1 MAKNLGKEVKS
12 MGGVF
17 EEGGGGYP
25 ESAKSPERCKRDYE
39 AEIARANQNLEV
51 TAKLRKT
58 LDEYLEIHGHH
69 GRDTFT
75 LPSLYGSL
83 ALSEKQ
89 TAKTISQLQEAWEND
104 K

>member
-1 MAKNLGKEVKS
+1 M
-12 MGGVF
+12 GVF
-17 EEGGGGYP
+17 EESGGYS
-25 ESAKSPERCKRDYE
+25 ETAKSVERCKRDYE
-39 AEIARANQNLEV
+39 AEIAKAQQDLDV
-51 TAKLRKT
+51 TAKLRKA

-83 ALSEKQ
+83 ALSEKRTEKAIFQ
-89 TAKTISQLQEAWEND
+89 IQKAWEND

>member
-1 MAKNLGKEVKS
+1 

-17 EEGGGGYP
+17 EEGGMDSGRG
-25 ESAKSPERCKRDYE
+25 SVRAPERCKRDYE
-39 AEIARANQNLEV
+39 AEIANVKQKLEV
-51 TAKLRKT
+51 TAKLRKA
-58 LDEYLEIHGHH
+58 LDEYLEITGHH

-89 TAKTISQLQEAWEND
+89 MEKAIFQIQEAWEND